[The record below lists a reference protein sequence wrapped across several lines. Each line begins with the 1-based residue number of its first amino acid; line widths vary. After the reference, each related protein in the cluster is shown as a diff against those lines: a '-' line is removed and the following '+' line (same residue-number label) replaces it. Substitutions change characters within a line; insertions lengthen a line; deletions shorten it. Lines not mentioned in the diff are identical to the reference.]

1 MDTTI
6 LLIAGWLAQ
15 AVVFGLAGEQ
25 RKCGFSGGL
34 FASLIGGPFAAL
46 AIIIMSQPRPLEK

>member
-1 MDTTI
+1 MDVTTI
-6 LLIAGWLAQ
+6 AIAGWLAQ

-34 FASLIGGPFAAL
+34 FAALIGGPFAAL
-46 AIIIMSQPRPLEK
+46 AIIIVSKPRPLEK